1 MIDTQLIQAIKIVRE
16 HIIESEMEG
25 TIVEDDSY
33 YPTLI
38 ALGDLLDKLIDE
50 AETNETDEEIEN

>member
-1 MIDTQLIQAIKIVRE
+1 MSDTQLIQAIKIVRE

-38 ALGDLLDKLIDE
+38 ALGDLLYKLIDE
-50 AETNETDEEIEN
+50 AETTVNR